1 VSLAPIIFAFGRILL
16 VFKAITFVIRLLNVG
31 IAALSA

>member
-1 VSLAPIIFAFGRILL
+1 MLVLGRIIL
-16 VFKAITFVIRLLNVG
+16 VFKAITIAVRLLNVG

>member
-1 VSLAPIIFAFGRILL
+1 MLILGRLVL
-16 VFKAITFVIRLLNVG
+16 VFTAITFVIRLLNVG